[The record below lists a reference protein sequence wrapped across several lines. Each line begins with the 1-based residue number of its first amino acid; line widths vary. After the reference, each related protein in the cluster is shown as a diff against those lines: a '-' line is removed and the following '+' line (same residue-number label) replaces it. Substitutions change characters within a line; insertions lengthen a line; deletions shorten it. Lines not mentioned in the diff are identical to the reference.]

1 MLNGDDNEPT
11 AKKLSGPISKNKKQ
25 VCTSQHTF
33 LYISLPL
40 LLRRQTSK
48 SQVLGRKC
56 LCADKKFVACVPVR
70 FFHFTAAHFH
80 LEGR

>member
-1 MLNGDDNEPT
+1 MLNGVDNEPT

-25 VCTSQHTF
+25 VFTSQHTF

-40 LLRRQTSK
+40 LLRRETSK

-56 LCADKKFVACVPVR
+56 LCADKKFVAFVPVR

-80 LEGR
+80 LEDR